1 MRTGGYSAAKLES
14 YWLLEVKGA
23 RGERSV
29 RLQLS
34 DQVVV
39 VHGILKKAFTTTL
52 CERIYIKP
60 I

>member
-1 MRTGGYSAAKLES
+1 MRTGSYSAAKLGS

-34 DQVVV
+34 DQVVE
-39 VHGILKKAFTTTL
+39 VHGILKKIFTTTL